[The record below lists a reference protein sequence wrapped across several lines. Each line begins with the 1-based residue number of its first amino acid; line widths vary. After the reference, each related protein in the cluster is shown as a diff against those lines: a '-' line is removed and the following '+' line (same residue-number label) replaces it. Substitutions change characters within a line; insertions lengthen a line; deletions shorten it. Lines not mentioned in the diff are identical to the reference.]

1 MLHSFLLALG
11 RATLTSSALRPPA
24 ATVAVAVCALG
35 IAVGLLRGGGDE
47 ASAQSA
53 AACAG
58 DVSGGFPQ
66 PQPTSRRLLFGIFP
80 GGQAGAV
87 FGPQQQAKPEQPARV
102 VEALTR
108 LREGRPFVAH
118 VYLNW
123 NNGPEV
129 PTRVQAVR
137 EEVDRYRRAGIA
149 TEIVITYRPRLR
161 RGEAD
166 VADFIAF
173 VRETVRG
180 LGARRG
186 VKSIQVTNE
195 VNNSLSPDASDGAY
209 PAARDA
215 LVQGIP
221 AAKDEA
227 RKRGLDRLAVGFN
240 WFYRTDPGNED
251 EFWTYLRDRGGPPF
265 ASALDWV
272 GLDAYPGTY
281 FPPGGVS
288 RGNSMLNALS
298 LLRECYLPYAG
309 IAASVPIHV
318 TENGWPT
325 GPGRSYA
332 EQEAALREMTRAV
345 CDYRANYNV
354 TDFRWFSLRDGNSS
368 APDFQQQYGLL
379 RDDYSPKPAFEAYR
393 QAIAGCGVPPAA
405 ARSAP
410 RLRLTVRPR
419 RVRAQRRVRFR
430 FRVTRRVGGRARP
443 VRRALV
449 RFAGKRARTGRRG
462 RARIVT
468 RFRRP
473 GRRRARAVK
482 RGYRPGVA
490 RVRVLRPRPVAPR
503 RR

>member
-1 MLHSFLLALG
+1 LRPRAATLAL
-11 RATLTSSALRPPA
+11 AACTLAIAVSLPA
-24 ATVAVAVCALG
+24 A
-35 IAVGLLRGGGDE
+35 GGDE
-47 ASAQSA
+47 AAAQPAS
-53 AACAG
+53 ACAG

-66 PQPTSRRLLFGIFP
+66 PQPTSRRLLFGVFP

-87 FGPQQQAKPEQPARV
+87 FGPQQQARPDEPARI

-108 LREGRPFVAH
+108 LRGGRSFVAH
-118 VYLNW
+118 TYLNW

-129 PTRVQAVR
+129 AARVRAVR
-137 EEVDRYRRAGIA
+137 DEVDRYHRAGIA

-166 VADFIAF
+166 VADFVRF

-180 LGARRG
+180 LGGRRG

-209 PAARDA
+209 PGARDA
-215 LVQGIP
+215 LVQGVP
-221 AAKDEA
+221 AAKEEA
-227 RKRGLDRLAVGFN
+227 RARGLGRLDVGFN

-251 EFWTYLRDRGGPPF
+251 GFWTHVRDRGGPRF

-272 GLDAYPGTY
+272 GVDAYPGTY

-288 RGNSMLNALS
+288 RANSMLNALS

-325 GPGRSYA
+325 GPGRSHE
-332 EQEAALREMTRAV
+332 EQEVALREMTGAV

-354 TDFRWFSLRDGNSS
+354 TDYRWFSLRDGDSS

-393 QAIAGCGVPPAA
+393 QAISACGVPSGT
-405 ARSAP
+405 ARPVP

-430 FRVTRRVGGRARP
+430 FRVTRRVGSRARP
-443 VRRALV
+443 VRGALV
-449 RFAGKRARTGRRG
+449 RFGGKRARTSRRG
-462 RARIVT
+462 RARIVK
-468 RFRRP
+468 RFRRA

-482 RGYRPGVA
+482 RGHRPGVA
-490 RVRVLRPRPVAPR
+490 RVRVLRSPRALGR
-503 RR
+503 R